1 MLVKHRYMT
10 INICIYHVGL
20 KTKCGNTSGQ
30 YSIVS
35 EVCHLIVVL
44 L

>member
-1 MLVKHRYMT
+1 MT
-10 INICIYHVGL
+10 INLYIYHVSL
-20 KTKCGNTSGQ
+20 NTKCGNNSGQ